1 MAGNQS
7 RGLDWADLLSIKLL
21 EKSNIIG
28 VSGLKGD
35 IVLQKKKER
44 KKEGNSGPGRWM
56 QECCATTSRRRF
68 VENNCLAL
76 GILIMMMMMMM
87 IIFKNGNKAN
97 FKFPDLPINVDTSCS
112 GDQV

>member
-1 MAGNQS
+1 M
-7 RGLDWADLLSIKLL
+7 
-21 EKSNIIG
+21 
-28 VSGLKGD
+28 
-35 IVLQKKKER
+35 QK
-44 KKEGNSGPGRWM
+44 
-56 QECCATTSRRRF
+56 CCTTTSRRGF

-87 IIFKNGNKAN
+87 MFIFKNGNKAN